1 MKNELLEEVWRVR
14 DKISAEC
21 GHDLKQLAARMR
33 RVEAK
38 YAARLAQRPIIRPS
52 QSEPVVL
59 REEPP
64 PYGRK
69 SGQAKRHSE

>member
-1 MKNELLEEVWRVR
+1 MKNELLEEVWRIR

-21 GHDLKQLAARMR
+21 GHDLERLAARMKKL
-33 RVEAK
+33 EPE
-38 YAARLAQRPIIRPS
+38 YADRLARLPIRRRPLP
-52 QSEPVVL
+52 EVTDAL

-69 SGQAKRHSE
+69 PGQTK

>member
-21 GHDLKQLAARMR
+21 GHDLKRLAARMR

-38 YAARLAQRPIIRPS
+38 YADRLARLPIIRHAKPD
-52 QSEPVVL
+52 PADAL

-69 SGQAKRHSE
+69 SGGKV